1 MREALFY
8 YGIIA
13 SVIVTVVNVLYVA
26 LTLKSAQII
35 RKQNLLTHDNVL
47 NSMKKEKDLP
57 GVSLLV
63 PSYCEELTIKE
74 NVKNLLKLDYPKL
87 EVIVVNDGSDDRTID
102 ILNQSFQLEKVKLTR
117 DVFIKT
123 GRVKQAYRSTIDQR
137 LIVIDKENGGKADSL
152 NVGISYSKYP
162 LIASIDAD
170 SLLEEKA
177 LLKLVKHYLRKPK
190 EVVAVGGQVRVVNSS
205 TIDNGEIKT
214 IRTPRNIWARFQA
227 LEYIKAFVSGRT
239 AWSKWNGLIIVSG
252 AFGLFDKR
260 IVKEIDG
267 YRGGF
272 PGEDMNIILKLHKHH
287 CDEKIKYR
295 IDYCPNAICF
305 TQAPESYRILSS
317 QRKRW
322 GRGNVK
328 NMVEIGLSMT
338 LRPKYKAAGL
348 ITLPYTILY
357 ETLNPL
363 LKLSG
368 MLALFGYSFYNM
380 TNLKIVLF
388 FMLLN
393 FLLGLILSYG
403 SILLDMKEFRFYTDT
418 KELVKLLATVPIM
431 FLGYYYL
438 NSYWKL
444 IGFIDYLRN
453 NNTWGTMVRQSF
465 DQEEPKSA

>member
-1 MREALFY
+1 MREVLFY

-26 LTLKSAQII
+26 LTLRSAQII
-35 RKQNLLTHDNVL
+35 RKQNLLTHDNML

-63 PSYCEELTIKE
+63 PSYCEELTIEE

-87 EVIVVNDGSDDRTID
+87 EVIVINDGSDDRTVD
-102 ILNQSFQLEKVKLTR
+102 LLKESFQLEKVKLTR

-123 GRVKQAYRSTIDQR
+123 ERVKQAYRSTIDKR

-214 IRTPRNIWARFQA
+214 IRTPKNIWARFQA

-260 IVKEIDG
+260 IVKEIKG

-287 CDEKIKYR
+287 RDENIKYR

-338 LRPKYKAAGL
+338 LRPKYKAVGL

-368 MLALFGYSFYNM
+368 ALALLGYSYYNM

-438 NSYWKL
+438 NSYWKF

-465 DQEEPKSA
+465 DQEESKSA